1 MKSPI
6 IETYSQGKLKMNVL
20 VLGAGMMGRA
30 IAFDLEKYSNFEKI
44 TIGDK
49 DGQTLQSA
57 KIFLKGK
64 KIYFAIINVND
75 SKDVRKHFQHVD
87 IVISAVPY
95 RFNYDMTKIAIDT
108 KTHFLDLGGNND
120 IVNKQRS
127 LSEKAK
133 KNDVTIIPD
142 CGLAPGMVSVIARD
156 IVDQMDSVDF
166 LKLRVGGLPIEPK
179 PPLNYQ
185 IVFSPY
191 GLVNEYIEDAIV
203 LDHGKI
209 ITKKSMCEI
218 ETITF
223 PEPFGEMEAF
233 LTSGGCS
240 TLPYTYKSKIGYLDY
255 KTIRHPGHCE
265 KFKILLDL
273 GFAREDKIQVGDQQ
287 VAPRDL
293 LASLLLE
300 ELPIN
305 GKDVVLVKLLSKGVK
320 DGKSLSFDYKIID
333 YYDEENDI
341 TSMMRTTA
349 YPISITAQMIESKA
363 INKRGVFCSEEVV
376 PPKPYFEELEKRNI
390 IISKTIEYE

>member
-1 MKSPI
+1 MKI
-6 IETYSQGKLKMNVL
+6 T

-30 IAFDLEKYSNFEKI
+30 VAFDLEKYSNFGKI
-44 TIGDK
+44 TVADK
-49 DGQTLQSA
+49 DEQTLQSA
-57 KIFLKGK
+57 KFFLKGK
-64 KIYFAIINVND
+64 KIDFAIIKSND
-75 SKDVRKHFQHVD
+75 PKDVRKHFQHAD

-95 RFNYDMTKIAIDT
+95 RFNYDMTKIAIET

-156 IVDQMDSVDF
+156 IIDQMDSVDI
-166 LKLRVGGLPIEPK
+166 LKLRVGGLPIDPK

-191 GLVNEYIEDAIV
+191 GLINEYIENAIV

-209 ITKKSMCEI
+209 TEKKSMTEI

-223 PEPFGEMEAF
+223 PEPFGDMEAF

-240 TLPYTYKSKIGYLDY
+240 TLPYTYKNKIGYLDY
-255 KTIRHPGHCE
+255 KTIRYLGHCE
-265 KFKILLDL
+265 KFKTLLDL
-273 GFAREDKIQVGDQQ
+273 GFAMEEKIQVGYKQ

-300 ELPIN
+300 KLPIN
-305 GKDVVLVKLLSKGVK
+305 GKDVVLVKILSRGMK
-320 DGKSLSFDYKIID
+320 DGKNLSFDYTIID

-349 YPISITAQMIESKA
+349 YPISITAQMLEDGE
-363 INKRGVFCSEEVV
+363 INRRGVFCPEEIV
-376 PPKPYFEELEKRNI
+376 PAKTFFGELKKRNI
-390 IISKTIEYE
+390 QIKKEMK

>member
-1 MKSPI
+1 MEI
-6 IETYSQGKLKMNVL
+6 T

-30 IAFDLEKYSNFEKI
+30 VAFDLEKYSNFSKI
-44 TIGDK
+44 TVADK
-49 DGQTLQSA
+49 DEQTLQSA
-57 KIFLKGK
+57 KFFLKGK
-64 KIYFAIINVND
+64 KIDFAIINVND
-75 SKDVRKHFQHVD
+75 PKDVRKHFQHAD

-95 RFNYDMTKIAIDT
+95 RFNYDMTKIAVET

-127 LSEKAK
+127 LSEKSK

-156 IVDQMDSVDF
+156 IIDQMDSVDI
-166 LKLRVGGLPIEPK
+166 LKLRVGGLPIDPK

-209 ITKKSMCEI
+209 TEKKSMTEI

-223 PEPFGEMEAF
+223 PEPFGDMEAF

-240 TLPYTYKSKIGYLDY
+240 TLPYTYKNKIGYLDY
-255 KTIRHPGHCE
+255 KTIRYLGHCE
-265 KFKILLDL
+265 KFKTLLDL
-273 GFAREDKIQVGDQQ
+273 GFAKEEKIQVGDQQ

-300 ELPIN
+300 KLPIN
-305 GKDVVLVKLLSKGVK
+305 GKDVVLVKILSKGMK
-320 DGKSLSFDYKIID
+320 DGKNLSFDYTIID

-349 YPISITAQMIESKA
+349 YPISITAQMLEDGA
-363 INKRGVFCSEEVV
+363 ISRRGVFCPEEIV
-376 PPKPYFEELEKRNI
+376 PCTAFFEELKKRGI
-390 IISKTIEYE
+390 QIKKERK

>member
-1 MKSPI
+1 MKI
-6 IETYSQGKLKMNVL
+6 A

-30 IAFDLEKYSNFEKI
+30 VAFDLEKYSNFSKI
-44 TIGDK
+44 TVADK
-49 DGQTLQSA
+49 DEQTLQSA
-57 KIFLKGK
+57 KFFLKGK
-64 KIYFAIINVND
+64 KIDFAIINVND
-75 SKDVRKHFQHVD
+75 SKDIRKHFQHAD

-95 RFNYDMTKIAIDT
+95 RFNYDMTKIAVET

-156 IVDQMDSVDF
+156 IIDQMDSVDI
-166 LKLRVGGLPIEPK
+166 LKLRVGGLPIDPT

-191 GLVNEYIEDAIV
+191 GLINEYIEDAIV

-209 ITKKSMCEI
+209 TEKKSMTEI

-223 PEPFGEMEAF
+223 PEPFGDMEAF

-240 TLPYTYKSKIGYLDY
+240 TLPYTYKNKIGYLDY
-255 KTIRHPGHCE
+255 KTIRYLGHCE
-265 KFKILLDL
+265 KFKTLLDL
-273 GFAREDKIQVGDQQ
+273 GFAKEEKIQVGDQQ
-287 VAPRDL
+287 VVPRDL

-300 ELPIN
+300 KLPIN
-305 GKDVVLVKLLSKGVK
+305 GKDVVLVKILSKGMK
-320 DGKSLSFDYKIID
+320 DGKNLSFDYTIID

-349 YPISITAQMIESKA
+349 YPISITAQMLEDGA
-363 INKRGVFCSEEVV
+363 ISRRGVFCPEEIV
-376 PPKPYFEELEKRNI
+376 PCTAFFEELKKRDI
-390 IISKTIEYE
+390 QIKKERK

>member
-1 MKSPI
+1 MKI
-6 IETYSQGKLKMNVL
+6 T

-30 IAFDLEKYSNFEKI
+30 VAFDLEKYSNFSRI
-44 TIGDK
+44 TVADK
-49 DGQTLQSA
+49 DEQTLQSA

-64 KIYFAIINVND
+64 KIDFAIINVND
-75 SKDVRKHFQHVD
+75 SKDVRKHFQHAD

-95 RFNYDMTKIAIDT
+95 RFNYDMTKIAIET

-156 IVDQMDSVDF
+156 IIDQMDSVDI
-166 LKLRVGGLPIEPK
+166 LKLRVGGLPIDPK

-191 GLVNEYIEDAIV
+191 GLINEYIEDAIV

-209 ITKKSMCEI
+209 TEKKSMTEI

-223 PEPFGEMEAF
+223 PEPFGDMEAF

-240 TLPYTYKSKIGYLDY
+240 TLPYTYKNKIGCLDY
-255 KTIRHPGHCE
+255 KTIRYLGHCE
-265 KFKILLDL
+265 KFKTLLDL
-273 GFAREDKIQVGDQQ
+273 GFAKEEKIQVGDQQ

-300 ELPIN
+300 KLPIN
-305 GKDVVLVKLLSKGVK
+305 GKDVVLVKILSKGMK
-320 DGKSLSFDYKIID
+320 DGKNLSFDYTIID

-349 YPISITAQMIESKA
+349 YPISITAQMLEDGVISR
-363 INKRGVFCSEEVV
+363 RGVFCPEEIV
-376 PPKPYFEELEKRNI
+376 PCTVFFEELKKRDI
-390 IISKTIEYE
+390 QIKKEMK

>member
-1 MKSPI
+1 MKI
-6 IETYSQGKLKMNVL
+6 T

-30 IAFDLEKYSNFEKI
+30 VAFDLEKYSNFSKI
-44 TIGDK
+44 TVADK
-49 DGQTLQSA
+49 DEQTLQSA

-64 KIYFAIINVND
+64 KIDFAIINVND
-75 SKDVRKHFQHVD
+75 SKNVRKHFQHAD

-95 RFNYDMTKIAIDT
+95 RFNYDMTKIAVET

-156 IVDQMDSVDF
+156 IIDQMDSVDI
-166 LKLRVGGLPIEPK
+166 LKLRVGGLPIDPK

-209 ITKKSMCEI
+209 TEKKSMTEI

-223 PEPFGEMEAF
+223 PEPFGDMEAF

-240 TLPYTYKSKIGYLDY
+240 TLPYTYKNKIGYLDY
-255 KTIRHPGHCE
+255 KTIRYLGHCE
-265 KFKILLDL
+265 KFKTLLDL
-273 GFAREDKIQVGDQQ
+273 GFAKEEKIQVGDQQ

-300 ELPIN
+300 KLPIN
-305 GKDVVLVKLLSKGVK
+305 GKDVVLVKILSKGMK
-320 DGKSLSFDYKIID
+320 DGKNLSFDYTIID

-349 YPISITAQMIESKA
+349 YPISITAQMLEDGA
-363 INKRGVFCSEEVV
+363 ISRRGVFCPEEIV
-376 PPKPYFEELEKRNI
+376 PCTVFFEELKKRDI
-390 IISKTIEYE
+390 QIKKERK

>member
-1 MKSPI
+1 MKI
-6 IETYSQGKLKMNVL
+6 T

-30 IAFDLEKYSNFEKI
+30 VAFDLEKYSNFSKI
-44 TIGDK
+44 TVADK
-49 DGQTLQSA
+49 DEQTLQSA
-57 KIFLKGK
+57 KSFLKGK
-64 KIYFAIINVND
+64 KIDFAIINVND
-75 SKDVRKHFQHVD
+75 PKEVRKHFQHAD

-95 RFNYDMTKIAIDT
+95 RFNYDMTKIAVET

-156 IVDQMDSVDF
+156 IIDQMDSVDI
-166 LKLRVGGLPIEPK
+166 LKLRVGGLPIDPK

-185 IVFSPY
+185 IVFFPY
-191 GLVNEYIEDAIV
+191 GLINEYIEDAIV

-209 ITKKSMCEI
+209 TEKKSMTEI

-223 PEPFGEMEAF
+223 PEPFGDMEAF

-240 TLPYTYKSKIGYLDY
+240 TLPYTYKNKIGYLDY
-255 KTIRHPGHCE
+255 KTIRYLGHCE
-265 KFKILLDL
+265 KFKTLLDL
-273 GFAREDKIQVGDQQ
+273 GFAKEEKIQVGDQQ

-300 ELPIN
+300 KLPIN
-305 GKDVVLVKLLSKGVK
+305 GKDVVLVKILSKGMK
-320 DGKSLSFDYKIID
+320 DGKNLSFDYTIID

-349 YPISITAQMIESKA
+349 YPISITAQMLEDGA
-363 INKRGVFCSEEVV
+363 ISRRGVFCPEEIV
-376 PPKPYFEELEKRNI
+376 PCTAFFEELKKRGI
-390 IISKTIEYE
+390 QIKKERK

>member
-1 MKSPI
+1 MKI
-6 IETYSQGKLKMNVL
+6 T

-30 IAFDLEKYSNFEKI
+30 VAFDLEKYSNFSKI
-44 TIGDK
+44 TVADK
-49 DGQTLQSA
+49 DEQTLQSA
-57 KIFLKGK
+57 KFFLKGK
-64 KIYFAIINVND
+64 KIDFAIINVND
-75 SKDVRKHFQHVD
+75 PKDVRKHFQHAD

-95 RFNYDMTKIAIDT
+95 RFNYDMTKIAVET

-156 IVDQMDSVDF
+156 IIDQMDSVDI
-166 LKLRVGGLPIEPK
+166 LKLRVGGLPIDPK

-209 ITKKSMCEI
+209 TEKKSMTEI

-223 PEPFGEMEAF
+223 PEPFGDMEAF

-240 TLPYTYKSKIGYLDY
+240 TLPYTYKNKIGYLDY
-255 KTIRHPGHCE
+255 KTIRYLGHCE
-265 KFKILLDL
+265 KFKTLLDL
-273 GFAREDKIQVGDQQ
+273 GFAKEEKIQVGDQQ

-300 ELPIN
+300 KLPIN
-305 GKDVVLVKLLSKGVK
+305 GKDVVLVKILSKGMK
-320 DGKSLSFDYKIID
+320 DGKNLSFDYTIID

-349 YPISITAQMIESKA
+349 YPISITAQMLEDGA
-363 INKRGVFCSEEVV
+363 ISRRGVFCPEEIV
-376 PPKPYFEELEKRNI
+376 PCTAFFEELKKRGI
-390 IISKTIEYE
+390 QIKKERK

>member
-1 MKSPI
+1 MKI
-6 IETYSQGKLKMNVL
+6 T

-30 IAFDLEKYSNFEKI
+30 VAFDLEKYSNFSKI
-44 TIGDK
+44 KVADK
-49 DGQTLQSA
+49 DEQTLQSA
-57 KIFLKGK
+57 KFFLKGK
-64 KIYFAIINVND
+64 KIDFAIINVD
-75 SKDVRKHFQHVD
+75 DPKDVRKHFQHAD

-95 RFNYDMTKIAIDT
+95 RFNYDMTKIAVET

-133 KNDVTIIPD
+133 KNDVTIISD

-156 IVDQMDSVDF
+156 IIDQMDSVDI
-166 LKLRVGGLPIEPK
+166 LKLRVGGLPIDPK

-191 GLVNEYIEDAIV
+191 GLINEYIEDAIV

-209 ITKKSMCEI
+209 TEKKSMTEI

-223 PEPFGEMEAF
+223 PEPFGDMEAF

-240 TLPYTYKSKIGYLDY
+240 TLPYTYKNKIDYLDY
-255 KTIRHPGHCE
+255 KTIRYLGHCE
-265 KFKILLDL
+265 KFKTLLDL
-273 GFAREDKIQVGDQQ
+273 GFAKEEKIQVGDQQ

-300 ELPIN
+300 KLPIN
-305 GKDVVLVKLLSKGVK
+305 GKDVVLVKILSKGMK
-320 DGKSLSFDYKIID
+320 DGKNLSFDYTIID
-333 YYDEENDI
+333 YYDEETDI

-349 YPISITAQMIESKA
+349 YPISITAQMLEDGA
-363 INKRGVFCSEEVV
+363 ISRRGVFCPEEIV
-376 PPKPYFEELEKRNI
+376 PCTVFFEELKKRDI
-390 IISKTIEYE
+390 QIKKEQK

>member
-1 MKSPI
+1 MKI
-6 IETYSQGKLKMNVL
+6 T

-30 IAFDLEKYSNFEKI
+30 VAFDLEKYSNFSKI
-44 TIGDK
+44 TVADK
-49 DGQTLQSA
+49 DEQTLQSA

-64 KIYFAIINVND
+64 KIDFAIINVND
-75 SKDVRKHFQHVD
+75 SKDIRKHFQHAD

-95 RFNYDMTKIAIDT
+95 RFNYDMTKIAVET

-156 IVDQMDSVDF
+156 IIDQMDSVDI
-166 LKLRVGGLPIEPK
+166 LKLRVGGLPIDPK

-191 GLVNEYIEDAIV
+191 GLINEYIEDAIV

-209 ITKKSMCEI
+209 TEKKSMTEI

-223 PEPFGEMEAF
+223 PEPFGDMEAF

-240 TLPYTYKSKIGYLDY
+240 TLPYTYKNKIGYLDY
-255 KTIRHPGHCE
+255 KTIRYLGHCE
-265 KFKILLDL
+265 KFKTLLDL
-273 GFAREDKIQVGDQQ
+273 GFAKEEKIQVGDQQ

-300 ELPIN
+300 KLPIN
-305 GKDVVLVKLLSKGVK
+305 GKDVVLVKILSKGMK
-320 DGKSLSFDYKIID
+320 DGKNLSFDYTIID

-349 YPISITAQMIESKA
+349 YPISITAQMLEDGA
-363 INKRGVFCSEEVV
+363 ISRRGVFCPEEIV
-376 PPKPYFEELEKRNI
+376 PCTAFFEELKKRDI
-390 IISKTIEYE
+390 QIKKERK

>member
-1 MKSPI
+1 MKI
-6 IETYSQGKLKMNVL
+6 T

-30 IAFDLEKYSNFEKI
+30 VAFDLEKYSNFSKI
-44 TIGDK
+44 TVADK
-49 DGQTLQSA
+49 DEQTLQSA

-64 KIYFAIINVND
+64 KIDFAIINVD
-75 SKDVRKHFQHVD
+75 DLKDVRKHFQHAD

-95 RFNYDMTKIAIDT
+95 RFNYDMTKIAIET

-156 IVDQMDSVDF
+156 IIDQMDSVDI
-166 LKLRVGGLPIEPK
+166 LKLRVGGLPIDPK

-191 GLVNEYIEDAIV
+191 GLINEYIEDAIV

-209 ITKKSMCEI
+209 TEKKSMTEI

-223 PEPFGEMEAF
+223 PEPFGDMEAF

-240 TLPYTYKSKIGYLDY
+240 TLPYTYKNKIGYLDY
-255 KTIRHPGHCE
+255 KTIRYLGHCE
-265 KFKILLDL
+265 KFKTLLDL
-273 GFAREDKIQVGDQQ
+273 GFAKEEKIQVGDQQ

-300 ELPIN
+300 KLPIN

-320 DGKSLSFDYKIID
+320 DGKNLSFDYTILD

-349 YPISITAQMIESKA
+349 YPISITAQMLEDGA
-363 INKRGVFCSEEVV
+363 ISRRGVFCPEEIV
-376 PPKPYFEELEKRNI
+376 PCTVFFEELKKRDI
-390 IISKTIEYE
+390 QIKKEVK

>member
-1 MKSPI
+1 MKI
-6 IETYSQGKLKMNVL
+6 T

-30 IAFDLEKYSNFEKI
+30 VAFDLEKYSNFSKI
-44 TIGDK
+44 TVADK
-49 DGQTLQSA
+49 DEQTLQSA
-57 KIFLKGK
+57 KFFLKGK
-64 KIYFAIINVND
+64 KIDFAIINVND
-75 SKDVRKHFQHVD
+75 PKDVRKHFQHAD

-95 RFNYDMTKIAIDT
+95 RFNYDMTKIAVET

-156 IVDQMDSVDF
+156 IIDQMDSVDI
-166 LKLRVGGLPIEPK
+166 LKLRVGGLPIDPK

-191 GLVNEYIEDAIV
+191 GLINEYIEDAIV

-209 ITKKSMCEI
+209 TEKKSMTEI

-223 PEPFGEMEAF
+223 PEPFGDMEAF

-240 TLPYTYKSKIGYLDY
+240 TLPYTYKNKIGYLDY
-255 KTIRHPGHCE
+255 KTIRYLGHCE
-265 KFKILLDL
+265 KFKTLLDL
-273 GFAREDKIQVGDQQ
+273 GFAKEEKIQVGDQQ

-300 ELPIN
+300 KLPIN
-305 GKDVVLVKLLSKGVK
+305 GKDVVLVKILSKGMK
-320 DGKSLSFDYKIID
+320 DGKNLSFDYTIID

-349 YPISITAQMIESKA
+349 YPISITAQMLEDGA
-363 INKRGVFCSEEVV
+363 ISRRGVFCPEEIV
-376 PPKPYFEELEKRNI
+376 PCTAFFEELKKRGI
-390 IISKTIEYE
+390 QIKKERK

>member
-1 MKSPI
+1 MKI
-6 IETYSQGKLKMNVL
+6 T

-30 IAFDLEKYSNFEKI
+30 VAFDLEKYSNFSKI
-44 TIGDK
+44 TVADK
-49 DGQTLQSA
+49 DEQTLQSA

-64 KIYFAIINVND
+64 KIDFAIINVND
-75 SKDVRKHFQHVD
+75 SKDIRKHFQHAD

-95 RFNYDMTKIAIDT
+95 RFNYDMTKIAIET

-156 IVDQMDSVDF
+156 IIDQMDSVDI
-166 LKLRVGGLPIEPK
+166 LKLRVGGLPIDPT

-191 GLVNEYIEDAIV
+191 GLINEYIEDAIV

-209 ITKKSMCEI
+209 TEKKSMTEI

-223 PEPFGEMEAF
+223 PEPFGDMEAF

-240 TLPYTYKSKIGYLDY
+240 TLPYTYKNKIGYLDY
-255 KTIRHPGHCE
+255 KTIRYLGHCE
-265 KFKILLDL
+265 KFKTLLDL
-273 GFAREDKIQVGDQQ
+273 GFAKKEKIQVGDQQ
-287 VAPRDL
+287 VVPRDL

-300 ELPIN
+300 KLPIN
-305 GKDVVLVKLLSKGVK
+305 GKDVVLVKILSKGMK
-320 DGKSLSFDYKIID
+320 DGKNLSFDYTIID

-349 YPISITAQMIESKA
+349 YPISITAQMLEDGA
-363 INKRGVFCSEEVV
+363 ISRRGVFCPEEIV
-376 PPKPYFEELEKRNI
+376 PCTAFFEELKKRDI
-390 IISKTIEYE
+390 QIKKEMK

>member
-1 MKSPI
+1 MKI
-6 IETYSQGKLKMNVL
+6 T

-30 IAFDLEKYSNFEKI
+30 VAFDLEKYSNFSKI
-44 TIGDK
+44 TVADK
-49 DGQTLQSA
+49 DEQTLQSA
-57 KIFLKGK
+57 KFFLKDK
-64 KIYFAIINVND
+64 KIDFAIINAND
-75 SKDVRKHFQHVD
+75 PKDVRKHFQHAD

-95 RFNYDMTKIAIDT
+95 RFNYDMTKIAIET

-156 IVDQMDSVDF
+156 IIDQMDSVDI
-166 LKLRVGGLPIEPK
+166 LKLRVGGLPIDPK

-191 GLVNEYIEDAIV
+191 GLINEYIEDVIV
-203 LDHGKI
+203 LDNGKI
-209 ITKKSMCEI
+209 TEKKSMTEI

-223 PEPFGEMEAF
+223 PEPFGDMEAF

-240 TLPYTYKSKIGYLDY
+240 TLPYTYKNKIDYLDY
-255 KTIRHPGHCE
+255 KTIRYLGHCE
-265 KFKILLDL
+265 KFKTLLDL
-273 GFAREDKIQVGDQQ
+273 GFAREEKIQVGDQQ

-300 ELPIN
+300 KLPIN
-305 GKDVVLVKLLSKGVK
+305 GKDVVLVKILSKGMK
-320 DGKSLSFDYKIID
+320 DGKNLSFDYTIID

-349 YPISITAQMIESKA
+349 YPISITAQMLEDGVISR
-363 INKRGVFCSEEVV
+363 RGVFCPEEIV
-376 PPKPYFEELEKRNI
+376 PCTIFFEELRKRDI
-390 IISKTIEYE
+390 QIKKERK

>member
-1 MKSPI
+1 MKI
-6 IETYSQGKLKMNVL
+6 T

-30 IAFDLEKYSNFEKI
+30 VAFDLEKYSNFSKI
-44 TIGDK
+44 TVADK
-49 DGQTLQSA
+49 DEQTLQSA

-64 KIYFAIINVND
+64 KIDFAIINVND
-75 SKDVRKHFQHVD
+75 PKDVRKHFQHAD

-95 RFNYDMTKIAIDT
+95 RFNYDMTKIAVET

-156 IVDQMDSVDF
+156 IIDQMDSVDI
-166 LKLRVGGLPIEPK
+166 LKLRVGGLPIDPK

-191 GLVNEYIEDAIV
+191 GLINEYIEDAIV

-209 ITKKSMCEI
+209 TEKKSMTEI

-223 PEPFGEMEAF
+223 PEPFGDMEAF

-240 TLPYTYKSKIGYLDY
+240 TLPYTYKNKIGYLDY
-255 KTIRHPGHCE
+255 KTIRYLGHCE
-265 KFKILLDL
+265 KFKTLLDL
-273 GFAREDKIQVGDQQ
+273 GFAKEEKIQVGDQQ
-287 VAPRDL
+287 VVPRDL

-300 ELPIN
+300 KLPIN
-305 GKDVVLVKLLSKGVK
+305 GKDVVLVKILSKGMK
-320 DGKSLSFDYKIID
+320 DGKNLSFDYTIID

-349 YPISITAQMIESKA
+349 YPISITAQMLEDGA
-363 INKRGVFCSEEVV
+363 IRRRGVFCPEEIV
-376 PPKPYFEELEKRNI
+376 PCTAFFEELKKRDI
-390 IISKTIEYE
+390 QIKKERK

>member
-1 MKSPI
+1 MKI
-6 IETYSQGKLKMNVL
+6 T

-30 IAFDLEKYSNFEKI
+30 VAFDLEKYSNFSKI
-44 TIGDK
+44 AVADK
-49 DGQTLQSA
+49 DEQTLQSA

-64 KIYFAIINVND
+64 KIDFAIINVND
-75 SKDVRKHFQHVD
+75 SKNVRKHFQHAD

-95 RFNYDMTKIAIDT
+95 RFNYDMTKIAVET

-133 KNDVTIIPD
+133 KNDVAIIPD

-156 IVDQMDSVDF
+156 IIDQMDSVDI
-166 LKLRVGGLPIEPK
+166 LKLRVGGLPIDPK
-179 PPLNYQ
+179 PPLDYQ

-191 GLVNEYIEDAIV
+191 GLINEYIEDAIV

-209 ITKKSMCEI
+209 TEKKSMTEI

-223 PEPFGEMEAF
+223 PEPFGDMEAF

-240 TLPYTYKSKIGYLDY
+240 TLPYTYKNKIGYLDY
-255 KTIRHPGHCE
+255 KTIRYLGHCE
-265 KFKILLDL
+265 KFKTLLDL
-273 GFAREDKIQVGDQQ
+273 GFAKEEKIQVGDQQ

-300 ELPIN
+300 KLPIN
-305 GKDVVLVKLLSKGVK
+305 GKDVVLVKILSKGMK
-320 DGKSLSFDYKIID
+320 DGKNLSFDYTIID

-349 YPISITAQMIESKA
+349 YPISITAQMLEDGA
-363 INKRGVFCSEEVV
+363 ISRRGVFCLEEIV
-376 PPKPYFEELEKRNI
+376 PCTAFFEELKKRGI
-390 IISKTIEYE
+390 QIKKERK

>member
-1 MKSPI
+1 MKI
-6 IETYSQGKLKMNVL
+6 T

-30 IAFDLEKYSNFEKI
+30 VAFDLEKYSNFSKI
-44 TIGDK
+44 TVADK
-49 DGQTLQSA
+49 DEQTLQSA

-64 KIYFAIINVND
+64 KIDFAIINVND
-75 SKDVRKHFQHVD
+75 SKDVRKHFQHAD

-95 RFNYDMTKIAIDT
+95 RFNYDMTKIAVET

-156 IVDQMDSVDF
+156 IIDQMDSVDI
-166 LKLRVGGLPIEPK
+166 LKLRVGGLPIDPK

-191 GLVNEYIEDAIV
+191 GLINEYIEDAIV
-203 LDHGKI
+203 LDRGKI
-209 ITKKSMCEI
+209 TEKKSMTEI

-223 PEPFGEMEAF
+223 PEPFGDMEAF

-240 TLPYTYKSKIGYLDY
+240 TLPYTYKNKIGYLDY
-255 KTIRHPGHCE
+255 KTIRYLGHCE
-265 KFKILLDL
+265 KFKTLLDL
-273 GFAREDKIQVGDQQ
+273 GFAKEEKIQVGDQQ

-300 ELPIN
+300 KLPIN
-305 GKDVVLVKLLSKGVK
+305 GKDVVLVKILSKGMK
-320 DGKSLSFDYKIID
+320 DGKNLSFDYTIID

-349 YPISITAQMIESKA
+349 YPISITAQMLEDGA
-363 INKRGVFCSEEVV
+363 ISRRGVFCPEEIV
-376 PPKPYFEELEKRNI
+376 PCTVFFEELKKRDI
-390 IISKTIEYE
+390 QIKKEMK

>member
-1 MKSPI
+1 MKI
-6 IETYSQGKLKMNVL
+6 T

-30 IAFDLEKYSNFEKI
+30 VAFDLEKYSNFSKI
-44 TIGDK
+44 TVADK
-49 DGQTLQSA
+49 DEQTLQSA
-57 KIFLKGK
+57 KFFLKGK
-64 KIYFAIINVND
+64 KIDFAIINGND
-75 SKDVRKHFQHVD
+75 PKDVRKHFQHTD

-95 RFNYDMTKIAIDT
+95 RFNYDMTKIAVET

-156 IVDQMDSVDF
+156 IIDQMDSVDI
-166 LKLRVGGLPIEPK
+166 LKLRVGGLPIDPK

-191 GLVNEYIEDAIV
+191 GLINEYIEDAIV

-209 ITKKSMCEI
+209 TEKKSMAEI

-223 PEPFGEMEAF
+223 PEPFGDMEAF

-240 TLPYTYKSKIGYLDY
+240 TLPYTYKNEIGYLDY
-255 KTIRHPGHCE
+255 KTIRYLGHCE
-265 KFKILLDL
+265 KFKTLLDL
-273 GFAREDKIQVGDQQ
+273 GFAKEEKIQVGDQQ

-300 ELPIN
+300 KLPIN
-305 GKDVVLVKLLSKGVK
+305 GKDVVLVKILSKGMK
-320 DGKSLSFDYKIID
+320 DGKNLSFDYTIID

-349 YPISITAQMIESKA
+349 YPISITAQMLEDGA
-363 INKRGVFCSEEVV
+363 ISRRGVFCPEEIV
-376 PPKPYFEELEKRNI
+376 PCTAFFEELKKRGI
-390 IISKTIEYE
+390 QIKKERK